1 MHLKQLVEKLNALP
15 RKRSFTLDLE
25 CDENEITVTITD
37 NETCEKKIIKEPYSP
52 DEHLDFD
59 TELGNEIYSWAE
71 LMMDEGKIELDGI

>member
-37 NETCEKKIIKEPYSP
+37 NETCEKKIIKEP
-52 DEHLDFD
+52 
-59 TELGNEIYSWAE
+59 
-71 LMMDEGKIELDGI
+71 